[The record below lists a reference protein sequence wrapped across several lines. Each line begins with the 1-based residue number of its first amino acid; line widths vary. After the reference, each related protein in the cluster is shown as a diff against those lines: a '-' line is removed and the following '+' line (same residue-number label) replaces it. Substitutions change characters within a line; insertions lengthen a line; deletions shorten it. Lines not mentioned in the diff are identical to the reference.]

1 MKWLL
6 NFLCKLFCCTKLD
19 NDDESKLLLRNNTIS
34 TQSDI
39 FSFHTVYP
47 SVGSFSFTSSS
58 S

>member
-6 NFLCKLFCCTKLD
+6 NFLRKLFCCTKLD
-19 NDDESKLLLRNNTIS
+19 DDESKLLLKNNTVS

-47 SVGSFSFTSSS
+47 SVGSFSFTSSNN
-58 S
+58 